1 MIKYFLNCLLFIFI
15 LNVLTLEYQRVIIDN
30 IHKKYEFLAGV
41 LILHRRMG
49 FSSVAI
55 YIIYGSN
62 GKMIKFTNSNRKCI
76 IDEYIHIKE
85 DINEKHT

>member
-41 LILHRRMG
+41 LILHRRMV

-55 YIIYGSN
+55 YI
-62 GKMIKFTNSNRKCI
+62 
-76 IDEYIHIKE
+76 
-85 DINEKHT
+85 